1 MLTKTLIS
9 LALITLVVGA
19 GATIARVMYHTR
31 PVPPQKAA
39 SLPPP
44 LVQTVTVGPETV
56 TERIT
61 GYGSARAYRS
71 VVLTTEVGGEV
82 MELADGL
89 RAGSPVTADQL
100 LTRIDERRYL
110 QALEEKLSSAA
121 GAEADLLR
129 LDVEEANLK
138 RLIGIAHNEVEV
150 TRNDERRLA
159 GLLEGEHASTR
170 EYDLARLAHSRAVRE
185 RTIYENQLA
194 LIAPRKKQLRA
205 AHQARL
211 ADVELARLDV
221 EHCRIAAP
229 FDGQI
234 DELMVEVG
242 ETVQRG
248 TAVASLI
255 DPIRIEVPIELPV
268 ATRPRVTIATA
279 VTLSVDSA
287 PELQWSGEV
296 ERVSP
301 SADER
306 SRTFQAYV
314 VVDNRLQGTPLV
326 PGYFLRAD
334 VTGPTLTDV
343 LLVPRGAIV
352 DGHVFV
358 VNGDRAT
365 RRGVQVE
372 RLLAEQAV
380 VTGDFAPGDR
390 VIVTNL
396 DVLEDGS
403 VVHVPTP
410 RATDGAEGAR
420 Q

>member
-1 MLTKTLIS
+1 MIS

-19 GATIARVMYHTR
+19 GATIATVMYHTR
-31 PVPPQKAA
+31 PAPPQKASA
-39 SLPPP
+39 LPPP
-44 LVQTVTVGPETV
+44 LVQTITIGPETV
-56 TERIT
+56 TETIT

-71 VVLTTEVGGEV
+71 VVLTAEVGGAV
-82 MELADGL
+82 MELADRL
-89 RAGSPVTADQL
+89 RAGSLVDADQL
-100 LTRIDERRYL
+100 LIRIDERRYL

-121 GAEADLLR
+121 AAEADLLR

-138 RLIGIAHNEVEV
+138 RLIGIADNEVEV
-150 TRNDERRLA
+150 TRNEERRLA
-159 GLLEGEHASTR
+159 ALLEGEHASSR

-185 RTIYENQLA
+185 RTNYENQLA
-194 LIAPRKKQLRA
+194 LIAPRRKQLRA

-211 ADVELARLDV
+211 AEVELARLDV

-229 FDGQI
+229 FEGQI

-242 ETVQRG
+242 EAVQRG
-248 TAVASLI
+248 SAMVKLI
-255 DPIRIEVPIELPV
+255 DPLRIEVPIELPV
-268 ATRPRVTIATA
+268 STRPRVAIETA

-296 ERVSP
+296 ERASP

-314 VVDNRLQGTPLV
+314 VVDNLRQETPLV
-326 PGYFLRAD
+326 PGYFLRAE

-352 DGHVFV
+352 DDHVFV
-358 VNGDRAT
+358 VNGDRAA

-372 RLLAEQAV
+372 RLLAERAV

-396 DVLEDGS
+396 DVLEEGS
-403 VVHVPTP
+403 VVRAPP
-410 RATDGAEGAR
+410 RRATDVAQGAS